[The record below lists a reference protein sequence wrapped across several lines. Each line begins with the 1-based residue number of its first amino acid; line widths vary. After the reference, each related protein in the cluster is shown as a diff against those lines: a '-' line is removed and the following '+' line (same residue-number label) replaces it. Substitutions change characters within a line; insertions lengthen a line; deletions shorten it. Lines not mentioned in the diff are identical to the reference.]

1 MQRREFITSGL
12 LSVAAASTLGPLAA
26 AGDQAREKYRE
37 GQKITL
43 ANHYLEW
50 DLVMTG
56 GTMQS
61 SGFRNKLTGHSYTL
75 KDSNEF
81 RLTFSQARMRVEIP
95 WWNLS
100 FGQDDDHTPP
110 DQEKGYLQG
119 YHLEDLAGEDK
130 WDKTQNPLL
139 RNGERVTLSSPATFK
154 GYAWFRQQF
163 ELPAEARGEPI
174 VFCLGGYNQEDW
186 NEYWIYVHG
195 NLIGHWTSSG
205 FWRVPKEWAVQ
216 PGSAAY
222 QLLRF
227 GAGQK
232 NLLAIRTYQFE
243 KLRPGVPEQ
252 ALDHC
257 TFQGRL
263 YDQFISVGQPYRH
276 ISDFKLD
283 EWRQEAG
290 GERPHYV
297 FQLSNTDEQLQLTLH
312 YELDEFMRRKWLEV
326 KNAGTRPRLLLDVNV
341 DDFRLDA
348 SLTPGDYGQPVIIGE
363 ELFAAL
369 EHPAGVNQG
378 MNDRLLVRHF
388 PGKTLEAG
396 GSFRSKVSV
405 IGVAPQGAGEQQ
417 FVDYIAARSPRQKLL
432 SIYDPLGINGF
443 PDEPC
448 WTLNDK
454 EMLTT
459 LDLMEKWQKQGV
471 KFDYFVPDVGWI
483 DRAGDLT
490 RFWPQ
495 CFPEG
500 PGKVVKR
507 VNELGMKWGLWF
519 SGTWADWGNGENPK
533 IAASRTLV
541 AGGKWPEDEYRD
553 GFHIDD
559 NHRMLCLASEP
570 YFSMLRDALLYH
582 IRTYNLRF
590 FKLDVSSCYCNRMDH
605 PHLPGKY
612 STEAAYDAVL
622 EIARVTRQ
630 ASPDLYIM
638 WYWGYP
644 SPFFGLHGDSIFD
657 RQFKLEAS
665 SAADYPVL
673 FFRDGISLALDQ
685 AVQYAKFVPP
695 ILKDSLGIFIT
706 DTWLANSIRTERWRE
721 AAIMDLGRGN
731 LLFPQIWGDLRMLS
745 DDDVAFLART
755 QKLAKENEALL
766 HNQKRILGDPWK
778 NEVYGYAYFEG
789 MHGFLFVNNASFE
802 ARQVSIRFD
811 EKLGMKAAA
820 SGKLRLFSHFP
831 EQAEIQWNGKATF
844 ARGETIDTWLRPF
857 EVALWEV
864 VADPSQVA
872 RKGFAPRELPTNTPD
887 VQSRRLN
894 LDVKPIGPGLDL
906 PFGDTPTTFRS
917 ILPRPA
923 LDELKLKGFEKR
935 IIARQV
941 KLPDKNSGLAYL
953 AVTLK
958 LRKGSKP
965 WRYDHLADLIQ
976 TRALIDDELIELET
990 VPNFRQTLWADYFW
1004 IVFRTRIVPTWFGKT
1019 LKVGINAYLPPE
1031 VESQEEAWIVPEWW
1045 T

>member
-1 MQRREFITSGL
+1 MQRREFIKSGL
-12 LSVAAASTLGPLAA
+12 LCVAAGSTLGALTSTA
-26 AGDQAREKYRE
+26 DQGHEPYRE

-43 ANHYLEW
+43 ANKYLDW
-50 DLVMTG
+50 DLVLAG
-56 GTMQS
+56 GTVRS
-61 SGFRNKLTGHSYTL
+61 SGLRNKLTGHSYTL
-75 KDSNEF
+75 TDAQELS
-81 RLTFSQARMRVEIP
+81 LTFSQAKTRVEIP
-95 WWNLS
+95 WWDMR
-100 FGQDDDHTPP
+100 FGLDDDKAPP
-110 DQEKGYLQG
+110 DQERGYLQG
-119 YHLEDLAGEDK
+119 YHLEDLADEAK

-139 RNGERVTLSSPATFK
+139 RNGERVTLSSPAAFK
-154 GYAWFRQQF
+154 GYAWFRQSF
-163 ELPAEARGEPI
+163 ELPAESQGEPI

-186 NEYWIYVHG
+186 NEYWVYVNG
-195 NLIGHWTSSG
+195 SLAGHWTASG
-205 FWRVPKEWAVQ
+205 FWRAPKEWTVQ
-216 PGSAAY
+216 PGTAAY
-222 QLLRF
+222 QQLRF
-227 GAGQK
+227 GAGRK
-232 NLLAIRTYQFE
+232 NLLAFRTYQFE

-263 YDQFISVGQPYRH
+263 YDQFISVGPPYLH
-276 ISDFKLD
+276 VSDFTLE
-283 EWRQEAG
+283 EWRQEAA

-297 FQLSNTDEQLQLTLH
+297 FELSHVGEQLHVTLH
-312 YELDEFMRRKWLEV
+312 YALDEFMRRKWVEV
-326 KNAGTRPRLLLDVNV
+326 KNAGNRPRLLLDVNV
-341 DDFRLDA
+341 DDVRLDA
-348 SLTPGDYGQPVIIGE
+348 PLTEGDYGQPVIIAE
-363 ELFAAL
+363 EMFAAL

-378 MNDRLLVRHF
+378 MKDRLLLRHF

-396 GSFRSKVSV
+396 ASLTSKVSV
-405 IGVAPQGAGEQQ
+405 VGVAPSGAGAQQ

-448 WTLNDK
+448 WTLNDR
-454 EMLTT
+454 EMLDT
-459 LDLMEKWQKQGV
+459 LDVLEKWQKQGV

-519 SGTWADWGNGENPK
+519 SGTWADWGNGENPQ
-533 IAASRTLV
+533 IAPSRTLV

-559 NHRMLCLASEP
+559 NRRMLCLASEP
-570 YFSMLRDALLYH
+570 YLSMLRNALLYH
-582 IRTYNLRF
+582 IRTNNLRF
-590 FKLDVSSCYCNRMDH
+590 FKLDVSSCYCNRTDH

-644 SPFFGLHGDSIFD
+644 SPFFGLYGDSIFD

-731 LLFPQIWGDLRMLS
+731 LLFPQIWGDLRLLS
-745 DDDVAFLART
+745 DDDVAFLARI
-755 QKLAKENEALL
+755 QKLAKDNEALL
-766 HNQKRILGDPWK
+766 HKQRTILGDPWK

-789 MHGFLFVNNASFE
+789 THGFLFVNNASFE

-811 EKLGMKAAA
+811 EKLGMKAPVG
-820 SGKLRLFSHFP
+820 SKLRLLSHYP
-831 EQAEIQWNGKATF
+831 DQRELHQNGKAVF
-844 ARGETIDTWLRPF
+844 ASGETLETWLRPF
-857 EVALWEV
+857 EVAMWEV
-864 VADPSQVA
+864 VADSGQAA
-872 RKGFAPRELPTNTPD
+872 RKGFAPRELPTSTPE
-887 VQSRRLN
+887 VQSRRLT
-894 LDVKPIGPGLDL
+894 LEGVPIGPGLDIPL
-906 PFGDTPTTFRS
+906 GDTPSTFRS
-917 ILPRPA
+917 ILPRPTV
-923 LDELKLKGFEKR
+923 DELKQRGFEKR

-941 KLPDKNSGLAYL
+941 KLPATELGPAYL
-953 AVTLK
+953 ALTLK
-958 LRKGSKP
+958 LHKGSKP
-965 WRYDHLADLIQ
+965 WRYNHLADLIQ
-976 TRALIDDELIELET
+976 TKALIDDEQIQLET

-1031 VESQEEAWIVPEWW
+1031 VESEEEAWLVPEWW